1 MLGPQPI
8 KIGGYSHVAKFDAV
22 NLNRWQL
29 YDEIAFINME
39 IVINIFLFVRSWH
52 PTLKSM

>member
-8 KIGGYSHVAKFDAV
+8 KIGGYSHVLQFDAV